1 MSNPSPNPFAPPRAE
16 VQDVAAP
23 GASFDIASLP
33 VSESWKT
40 KFRLIEKAGGVKQPN
55 FKALAFGERMK
66 IAFNIL
72 GFLFGPIYYIVKG
85 MWKKGLALFAA
96 CFVAVFVVALVL
108 ELMGLGR
115 LANAVGYAAAAIF
128 AVRANI
134 DYYKKMVLGE
144 NGWW

>member
-1 MSNPSPNPFAPPRAE
+1 MSNPNPFAPPRAD

-33 VSESWKT
+33 VSDAWKAR
-40 KFRLIEKAGGVKQPN
+40 FRLIEKAGGVKVPQ
-55 FKALAFGERMK
+55 FKTLAFGERMK
-66 IAFNIL
+66 ISFSIL
-72 GFLFGPIYYIVKG
+72 AFLFGPIYYIVKG
-85 MWKKGLALFAA
+85 MWKKGLALFAV
-96 CFVAVFVVALVL
+96 CLVALFTVVFAL
-108 ELMGLGR
+108 ELAGLGR
-115 LANAVGYAAAAIF
+115 LANAAGYAVAAVF

>member
-1 MSNPSPNPFAPPRAE
+1 MNNPNPFAPPRAN
-16 VQDVAAP
+16 VQDVVAP

-40 KFRLIEKAGGVKQPN
+40 KFRLIEKAGGVKQQN

-85 MWKKGLALFAA
+85 MWKKGLALFAL
-96 CFVAVFVVALVL
+96 CFIAVFVVALVL
-108 ELMGLGR
+108 ELVGLGH
-115 LANAVGYAAAAIF
+115 LANAVGYAVAAVF